1 MSLDKA
7 KQLEKNIR
15 DLLHYYEIF
24 LAVGECRAVKS
35 RKLLTDS
42 AELIND
48 IEDDVWDNLVRL
60 GNYNEARELRPGKK
74 IKR

>member
-7 KQLEKNIR
+7 KQLEKNVK

-24 LAVGECRAVKS
+24 LAVGKCRAVKS
-35 RKLLTDS
+35 RKLLKDS
-42 AELIND
+42 AKLIND

-74 IKR
+74 IK

>member
-7 KQLEKNIR
+7 KQLEKNVK

-35 RKLLTDS
+35 RKLLKAS
-42 AELIND
+42 AKLIND

-74 IKR
+74 IK